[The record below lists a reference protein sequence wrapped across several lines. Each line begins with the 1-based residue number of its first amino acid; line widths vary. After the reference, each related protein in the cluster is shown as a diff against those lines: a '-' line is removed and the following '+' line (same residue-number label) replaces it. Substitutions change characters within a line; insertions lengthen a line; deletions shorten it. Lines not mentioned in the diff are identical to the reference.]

1 MATLPEYHP
10 YQVQQLADREAS
22 RWVDEMAATRAR
34 DASLLSDELA
44 EWVAKTKQLQAEV
57 DELTK
62 TFDTQLEARDTYVY
76 YTADSTPPCYPPRYT
91 P

>member
-1 MATLPEYHP
+1 MEAEARYLLITPRH
-10 YQVQQLADREAS
+10 QVQQLADREAS

-44 EWVAKTKQLQAEV
+44 EWVAKSKRLQAEV

-62 TFDTQLEARDTYVY
+62 TFDTQLEARGR
-76 YTADSTPPCYPPRYT
+76 RYT
-91 P
+91 VTATILLRRS